1 MKHIKAFVLKFIACL
16 ALLYIILGVMYDMSF
31 RNVFLITLVLGVI
44 AYIVGDLLIL
54 PKTNNTIATIAD
66 AVLVFL
72 IIWYMGSKLT
82 YGGSMFTPSIISAI
96 GIGLFEIFFHK
107 YVYNNVIKNTEH
119 RENVSTAN
127 LRYQTEASEELT
139 PDIQDEKIKK

>member
-1 MKHIKAFVLKFIACL
+1 MKHIKAFVIKFIACL
-16 ALLYIILGVMYDMSF
+16 ALLYIILGIGYDMAF

-44 AYIVGDLLIL
+44 AYIVGDMLIL
-54 PKTNNTIATIAD
+54 SKTNNTVATIAD
-66 AVLVFL
+66 VGIAFL

-82 YGGSMFTPSIISAI
+82 YGGSMFTPALISAI

-107 YVYNNVIKNTEH
+107 YVYNHVIKNTEH
-119 RENVSTAN
+119 RENVSTGN

-139 PDIQDEKIKK
+139 PDIKEEKIKE